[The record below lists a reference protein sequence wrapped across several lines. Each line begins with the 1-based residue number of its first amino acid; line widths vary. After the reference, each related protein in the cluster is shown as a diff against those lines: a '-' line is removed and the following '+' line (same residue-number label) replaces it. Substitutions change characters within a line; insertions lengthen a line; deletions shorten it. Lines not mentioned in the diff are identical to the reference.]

1 METNR
6 TATAAKPQIAAAR
19 LPISYVDTFLAHT
32 ANSASPEIFRKWA
45 AIYSVGAALERRVWV
60 ETKNSKTYPNMYVVL
75 VAPPGVGK
83 SAAIEGAEPFLTS
96 LEDHHFGASSLT
108 KAAMIDEL
116 KDAVRRFVRPT
127 ENPPVIQFNSLAL
140 LSSELGVL
148 IPEYDREFMAALTD
162 LWDCQSYKERRRT
175 KDLKIVIEQTQLNML
190 AACTPAYLMSTLP
203 EGAWDQGFLSRVMLI
218 YSGEIILGD
227 MFSENAS
234 QAADS
239 RVLRSRLKE
248 IGHQD
253 FYGKMTFTD
262 EAKQCFSNWYQ
273 NGQEPKP
280 EHPKLVNYSTRRPRH
295 LLKLCMIAS
304 ANESSAKII
313 ERRHVEQALDWLV
326 EAEFFMP
333 DIFKAMKNGGDSKAI
348 EDTWFHVYT
357 IYMKEN
363 KKPVREGRIIHFLQE
378 RVPAHSILRVLET
391 MVRSGMLV
399 EDNSVGG
406 KTYRPA
412 QPVK

>member
-1 METNR
+1 
-6 TATAAKPQIAAAR
+6 
-19 LPISYVDTFLAHT
+19 L
-32 ANSASPEIFRKWA
+32 RKWA

-60 ETKNSKTYPNMYVVL
+60 RTKNSITYPNLYVVL

-83 SAAIEGAEPFLTS
+83 SAAIEAAEPFLTN

-127 ENPPVIQFNSLAL
+127 ENPPVVQFNSLAL

-148 IPEYDREFMAALTD
+148 IPEYDREFMASLTD

-175 KDLKIVIEQTQLNML
+175 KDLKIVIEHTQLNML

-218 YSGEIILGD
+218 YSGETILGD
-227 MFSENAS
+227 MFAEEVYQEKEAR
-234 QAADS
+234 A
-239 RVLRSRLKE
+239 LRLRLKE

-253 FYGKMTFTD
+253 FYGQMTFSED
-262 EAKQCFSNWYQ
+262 AKKFYTNWYVG
-273 NGQEPKP
+273 GQEPKP
-280 EHPKLVNYSTRRPRH
+280 EHPKLINYSTRRPRH

-304 ANESSAKII
+304 ANESSARVI
-313 ERRHVEQALDWLV
+313 EQRHVEVALDWLI

-333 DIFKAMKNGGDSKAI
+333 DIFKAMKAGGDSKAI
-348 EDTWFHVYT
+348 EDTWYHIYT
-357 IYMKEN
+357 LYMKGG
-363 KKPVREGRIIHFLQE
+363 KKPIQEFRIVQFLQE
-378 RVPAHSILRVLET
+378 RVPAHSVLRVLEM
-391 MVRSGMLV
+391 MVRSNMLK
-399 EDNSVGG
+399 EESSIGG
-406 KTYRPA
+406 KTYVP
-412 QPVK
+412 KELKGS